1 MKGINMGENGKK
13 SIFKKVLWSMGAVMT
28 GAILII
34 EISSLLLIHKDGQR
48 AQELFEDTIDS
59 YGVFWENKLNE
70 TSRMMLS
77 FISAETGAFVQP
89 AVQF

>member
-34 EISSLLLIHKDGQR
+34 EISSLLLIHKDGSGI
-48 AQELFEDTIDS
+48 AELRSEDTH
-59 YGVFWENKLNE
+59 
-70 TSRMMLS
+70 
-77 FISAETGAFVQP
+77 
-89 AVQF
+89 

>member
-1 MKGINMGENGKK
+1 MKGINMGGNGKK

-59 YGVFWENKLNE
+59 YGVF
-70 TSRMMLS
+70 
-77 FISAETGAFVQP
+77 
-89 AVQF
+89 

>member
-34 EISSLLLIHKDGQR
+34 EISSLLLIHKDGSGHR
-48 AQELFEDTIDS
+48 SCLKIPLTATES
-59 YGVFWENKLNE
+59 SGR
-70 TSRMMLS
+70 TS
-77 FISAETGAFVQP
+77 
-89 AVQF
+89 

>member
-28 GAILII
+28 GAILIS

-48 AQELFEDTIDS
+48 AQELLEQYVKNVGDAMGKT
-59 YGVFWENKLNE
+59 YEV
-70 TSRMMLS
+70 S
-77 FISAETGAFVQP
+77 FVIADEAGTNTVSTDESDN
-89 AVQF
+89 